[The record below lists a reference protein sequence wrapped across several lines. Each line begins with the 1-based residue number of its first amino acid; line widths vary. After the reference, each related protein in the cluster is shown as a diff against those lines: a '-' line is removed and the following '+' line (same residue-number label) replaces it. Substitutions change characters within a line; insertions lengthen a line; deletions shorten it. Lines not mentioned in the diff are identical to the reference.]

1 VPARHLVIGLDGAD
15 LDLIREFGPERLPTL
30 HGIMDR
36 GAFAHLES
44 VQPPATLP
52 NWTTFLTG
60 ADPGVHGVFDFT
72 TRHGYGVRFTAGTV
86 REVPTIASRLDD
98 LGRSVACLSFPATWP
113 PEQLSRGA
121 FMSGWDAPVAF
132 EADRSFCWPTELHD
146 RIAARFGTM
155 SFDDVDEFAAE
166 EPGWHR
172 RLPDA
177 LVKRIEKKTRLALW
191 LLEDRRDDDPW
202 DLFMLYFGESDTAA
216 HYLMSLHDET
226 SPRRPRKV
234 SERDRDGLGR
244 VYAAL
249 DGAVGELIEAAG
261 PGVEVSILSDHGSGA
276 SSDRVLYLNRAL
288 AEAGLLRFKA
298 RGLSSGAAHAVKNA
312 ALTLLPPWVRD
323 RAFRAAGTVLP
334 SLLESRARFGAID
347 FSRTIAFSDEL
358 NYFPGLWLNVK
369 GRDPEGQVDPNDLGA
384 VKRRVADALLALR
397 DPETGLKVV
406 EKVTPREELFDGPH
420 IERAPDLL
428 LTLALTETGHTYN
441 LMPSA
446 GAPRACG
453 SFRALS
459 PDEHLGRKGRSL
471 PGSHRPKGFYA
482 AAGPRIAPVG
492 EIDARI
498 ADVTA
503 TLLARMNVAVPADAA
518 GRVLWEVLE
527 ETADTGAQDAPATLP
542 PGTRPEVP
550 AHGAAKVVERLRA
563 LGYVE

>member
-30 HGIMDR
+30 HDIMDQ

-72 TRHGYGVRFTAGTV
+72 TRRGYGVRFTAGTV

-113 PEQLSRGA
+113 PEQLRRGA

-132 EADRSFCWPTELHD
+132 EADQSFCWPKELHD
-146 RIAARFGTM
+146 RISARFGTL

-166 EPGWHR
+166 KPGWHG

-177 LVKRIEKKTRLALW
+177 LVKRIEKKTQLGRW
-191 LLEDRRDDDPW
+191 LLGDRPAEDPW

-226 SPRRPRKV
+226 SPRRPRRV
-234 SERDRDGLGR
+234 SEKDQDGLGR

-249 DGAVGELIEAAG
+249 DRAVGELLEAAG
-261 PGVEVSILSDHGSGA
+261 PNVEISILSDHGSGA
-276 SSDRVLYLNRAL
+276 SSDRVVYLNRAL
-288 AEAGLLRFKA
+288 AEAGLLRFKDA
-298 RGLSSGAAHAVKNA
+298 GISSRAAHAVKNA
-312 ALTLLPPWVRD
+312 ALTLLPPRYRD
-323 RAFRAAGTVLP
+323 RAFRAAGTILP

-347 FSRTIAFSDEL
+347 FSQTLAFSDEL

-369 GRDPEGQVDPNDLGA
+369 GRDPEGQVEAKDLEA
-384 VKRRVADALLALR
+384 VKRRVTDALLGLR
-397 DPETGLKVV
+397 DPATGLQVV
-406 EKVTPREELFDGPH
+406 EKVMPREELFDGPH
-420 IERAPDLL
+420 IDRAPDLL
-428 LTLALTETGHTYN
+428 LTLAPTETGHTYN

-446 GAPRACG
+446 AAPRG
-453 SFRALS
+453 NSPFRSLS
-459 PDEHLGRKGRSL
+459 PDEYLGRKGRSL

-482 AAGPRIAPVG
+482 AAGPRVAPVG

-503 TLLARMNVAVPADAA
+503 TLLARMNVAVPPDAA
-518 GRVLWEVLE
+518 GRVLWEILE
-527 ETADTGAQDAPATLP
+527 ETADAGSPDAPEALP
-542 PGTRPEVP
+542 PGTRRPVP